1 MLSDDIVIVSDHE
14 LAILYHDQSVLESH
28 HLAVAIRTLLVSL
41 VTTYCISVQYLIENF
56 YWCDWVI
63 VGQN

>member
-1 MLSDDIVIVSDHE
+1 MIIIVDVIVIVTDNE

-41 VTTYCISVQYLIENF
+41 LVCVRIY
-56 YWCDWVI
+56 
-63 VGQN
+63 